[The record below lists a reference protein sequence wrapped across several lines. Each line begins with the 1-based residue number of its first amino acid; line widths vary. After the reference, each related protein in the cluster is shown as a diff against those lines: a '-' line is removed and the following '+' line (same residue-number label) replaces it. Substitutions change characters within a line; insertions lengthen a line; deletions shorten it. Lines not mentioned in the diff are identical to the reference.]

1 MMSQKN
7 KKEIKEID
15 KIGEKI
21 KIEKFGKNFENIGKS
36 LNERIEEQIQQ
47 MKEMGRKLEI
57 NNNLQK
63 LNESIKPLLNVP
75 TITVPNTIFN
85 NLSLSFIKNI
95 ASHLNSNLSGIAS
108 IGESLRK
115 LQHPISPIV
124 EYAKKNK
131 DKIENY
137 LESSQIIIEQFKNK
151 YNISEEDAMNMLD
164 QMFEDGKI
172 ILTNDWRL
180 LVIEEV
186 DDKSGTISKSEFKL
200 TISDLIFFIG
210 IILELY
216 SLVIGGIPEINY
228 IENQYNNYEI
238 NYHINEINQLDNQ
251 YIVVNDT
258 NLFESD
264 DPEADVITQLHAGDK
279 INKIAVKD
287 DLMLVAILNE
297 DNQIKYSG
305 WIRVDDVTLID

>member
-1 MMSQKN
+1 MSQKN

>member
-1 MMSQKN
+1 MSRKN

-124 EYAKKNK
+124 EYAKKIRIK
-131 DKIENY
+131 
-137 LESSQIIIEQFKNK
+137 L
-151 YNISEEDAMNMLD
+151 
-164 QMFEDGKI
+164 KI
-172 ILTNDWRL
+172 ILKAL
-180 LVIEEV
+180 
-186 DDKSGTISKSEFKL
+186 K
-200 TISDLIFFIG
+200 
-210 IILELY
+210 
-216 SLVIGGIPEINY
+216 
-228 IENQYNNYEI
+228 
-238 NYHINEINQLDNQ
+238 
-251 YIVVNDT
+251 
-258 NLFESD
+258 
-264 DPEADVITQLHAGDK
+264 
-279 INKIAVKD
+279 
-287 DLMLVAILNE
+287 
-297 DNQIKYSG
+297 
-305 WIRVDDVTLID
+305 